1 MDTREKDLFSV
12 RDKIRRWKSLSGI
25 FHLLSVSLLVLSLL
39 WTLPRFAEK
48 SVLQVSEE
56 LKLRESRRQLLVEV
70 LDKTVRYEKYFGETH
85 GRFTRD
91 LSRLLLPGHY
101 ASGSRE
107 EIQQSYEISVLE
119 TLPNRFIILATG
131 IDSSDRITIDE
142 SHRLSANFVLPPPA
156 RAYLLEEADRILRL
170 RAQGLEPE
178 SGLYSR
184 YWNIERSGDEH
195 PGVFTA
201 FGTRTPVLGEKREL
215 EGQSEPNSIFAAVSE
230 QVKQRMGM
238 ATERGLASLAR
249 NEGLLPSSPYKEN
262 LGVQEVREWLEAG
275 RFAQEIYRREKGEIA
290 RRWEDLDLVSD
301 FHFADRMRAVKN
313 IRVHPVDV
321 GADRKTYRLTLEGT
335 AGDLMGE
342 QFVVDQEGV
351 VRQVRYTEALIQQ
364 LQETTAILQNT
375 FSFQINPVVGDS
387 TPKTLP

>member
-1 MDTREKDLFSV
+1 
-12 RDKIRRWKSLSGI
+12 
-25 FHLLSVSLLVLSLL
+25 
-39 WTLPRFAEK
+39 
-48 SVLQVSEE
+48 
-56 LKLRESRRQLLVEV
+56 
-70 LDKTVRYEKYFGETH
+70 
-85 GRFTRD
+85 
-91 LSRLLLPGHY
+91 
-101 ASGSRE
+101 
-107 EIQQSYEISVLE
+107 
-119 TLPNRFIILATG
+119 
-131 IDSSDRITIDE
+131 
-142 SHRLSANFVLPPPA
+142 
-156 RAYLLEEADRILRL
+156 
-170 RAQGLEPE
+170 
-178 SGLYSR
+178 
-184 YWNIERSGDEH
+184 
-195 PGVFTA
+195 TA